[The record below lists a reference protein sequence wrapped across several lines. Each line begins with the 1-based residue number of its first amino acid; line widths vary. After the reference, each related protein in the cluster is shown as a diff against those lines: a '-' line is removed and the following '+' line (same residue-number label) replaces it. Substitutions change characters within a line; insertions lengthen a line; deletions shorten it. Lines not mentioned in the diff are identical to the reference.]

1 MLRINGSYVPMDP
14 RVWDADLDAVV
25 NVGLG
30 TGREDQKTAA
40 LTQIF
45 GVQMQAI
52 QLFGPQNPLAGVA
65 QIRNTLSDMLAIN
78 GVSNA
83 DRYLLPV
90 QPPGQPGAQQPEGAP
105 QPPQGDPA
113 QAMVQAET
121 VKANAKLQSDAQRM
135 QLEFMKAQMQDDRER
150 DRMLQDLDIAMAQI
164 SAKYGMAIDTA
175 QIKAQQAATQVGMP
189 QAAQP
194 GPQNSGG
201 M

>member
-1 MLRINGSYVPMDP
+1 
-14 RVWDADLDAVV
+14 
-25 NVGLG
+25 
-30 TGREDQKTAA
+30 
-40 LTQIF
+40 
-45 GVQMQAI
+45 
-52 QLFGPQNPLAGVA
+52 
-65 QIRNTLSDMLAIN
+65 
-78 GVSNA
+78 
-83 DRYLLPV
+83 
-90 QPPGQPGAQQPEGAP
+90 
-105 QPPQGDPA
+105 
-113 QAMVQAET
+113 VQAET